1 MQQIRISI
9 LLHSNVMNI
18 NENWTK
24 REVGSRWIQKMLFS
38 CCRSRGWNPCLTRS
52 QTRLG
57 DHKLPES
64 PEIANFLWKTRGI
77 WISLKRNLIWLMS
90 LVDKFEMLNQI
101 KEVIKDWLIFWWT
114 TYFSFL
120 VLMYD
125 DFSHFFALMKTMYTA
140 NQLLSQISG

>member
-9 LLHSNVMNI
+9 LLHSNVMNM

-24 REVGSRWIQKMLFS
+24 REVETKN
-38 CCRSRGWNPCLTRS
+38 WNPCWTRS

-64 PEIANFLWKTRGI
+64 PEIANFLWMTRGI

-125 DFSHFFALMKTMYTA
+125 DFSHFFALMKTILQI
-140 NQLLSQISG
+140 NFSLQISG